1 MAILPFIIVQVI
13 AFGMVVFVLRKMMMA
28 SSLNEVQRLQKLNLE
43 NTKKAQELEEKI
55 ETAETQYREK
65 IHKAEDEIRKMKDKA
80 REEADQIKEQTIAKA
95 KEERERIISQAL
107 NTKEKLREEI
117 EGDLL
122 EKSLEFSRRI
132 IVDVLGSESHKLVY
146 EGFMDEVLTDL
157 EKTGNEAFQ
166 DISVRSAPLVRTSH
180 PMSPPQK
187 ERLEHILSS
196 KMGRA
201 VSVKEQIDKE
211 VILGIVIQ
219 VGSFVI
225 DGSLV
230 SKFRKAAEDIKRGG

>member
-1 MAILPFIIVQVI
+1 MAILPFIIVQVV
-13 AFGMVVFVLRKMMMA
+13 AFIMVVWVLRKMMMA
-28 SSLNEVQRLQKLNLE
+28 SSIHEVQRLQKLNQE

-80 REEADQIKEQTIAKA
+80 REEADQAKEQIITKA
-95 KEERERIISQAL
+95 KEERERIVNQAL

-146 EGFMDEVLTDL
+146 DGFMDEVLADL
-157 EKTGNEAFQ
+157 DKTGGEAFQ
-166 DISVRSAPLVRTSH
+166 DIPGRSTPLVRTSH
-180 PMSPPQK
+180 LMSPPQK
-187 ERLEHILSS
+187 ERLERILSS
-196 KMGRA
+196 KVGRA
-201 VSVKEQIDKE
+201 VSVKEQMDKE

-219 VGSFVI
+219 IGSFII

-230 SKFRKAAEDIKRGG
+230 SKFKKAAEDIKRGG

>member
-1 MAILPFIIVQVI
+1 MAILPFIIVQVF
-13 AFGMVVFVLRKMMMA
+13 AFVMVVFVLRKMMMA

-55 ETAETQYREK
+55 EAAETQYREK
-65 IHKAEDEIRKMKDKA
+65 IHKAEDEMRKMKDKA
-80 REEADQIKEQTIAKA
+80 REESEQIKEQLIARA

-117 EGDLL
+117 EGELL

-132 IVDVLGSESHKLVY
+132 ITDVLGSESHKLVY
-146 EGFMDEVLTDL
+146 DGFLDEVLAEL

-166 DISVRSAPLVRTSH
+166 DIHAKSTPLVRTSH
-180 PMSPPQK
+180 PMSLPQK
-187 ERLEHILSS
+187 ERLERILSS
-196 KMGRA
+196 KAGRA

-211 VILGIVIQ
+211 IILGITIQ
-219 VGSFVI
+219 MGSFVI
-225 DGSLV
+225 DGSLI
-230 SKFRKAAEDIKRGG
+230 SKFKKAAEDIKRGG